1 MDDDEIGSTT
11 ISKSVR
17 SLLEAFNSFEREAL
31 VMLER
36 MGTASPR
43 RVVSRLRGLVLAVV
57 RDGGLSDAT
66 ETMRG
71 LASLGRLVSYLGL
84 ADGHALEALK
94 TEVVNVMTEVGQ
106 LKERERLLA
115 GSLGQMRARAARFE
129 SALEGVA
136 RQQGRSRARVE
147 AASKRSATLVAHSL
161 ERFEHALEGLAR
173 LQGRSAQ
180 RMRQAEWATEKVET
194 LSRRR
199 DEHIT
204 RLIRDTTVQ
213 RSHLERLS
221 EEVAHLAQPDRG
233 DETQRAAEELSA
245 IRERVQQVETSF
257 HDLRR
262 LNKEGSQGAMHG
274 LEVIRERL
282 ARLEA
287 RTAEISRE
295 ARAKS
300 GRLDALSRHVAT
312 VEGRLSSAIGKA
324 TETVVGVPQSVDQPA
339 RASQ

>member
-1 MDDDEIGSTT
+1 
-11 ISKSVR
+11 V
-17 SLLEAFNSFEREAL
+17 
-31 VMLER
+31 
-36 MGTASPR
+36 
-43 RVVSRLRGLVLAVV
+43 
-57 RDGGLSDAT
+57 
-66 ETMRG
+66 
-71 LASLGRLVSYLGL
+71 VSYLGL
-84 ADGHALEALK
+84 ADSHALETLK
-94 TEVVNVMTEVGQ
+94 TEVVHVMAEVGQ

-136 RQQGRSRARVE
+136 RQQGRSRARVG
-147 AASKRSATLVAHSL
+147 AASDRSAALVARSL
-161 ERFEHALEGLAR
+161 ERFEHALEALAR

-180 RMRQAEWATEKVET
+180 RMRQVEWATEKVET

-213 RSHLERLS
+213 RSQLERLS
-221 EEVAHLAQPDRG
+221 EEVAHLAQPEREG
-233 DETQRAAEELSA
+233 DETRRAVEEIDA
-245 IRERVQQVETSF
+245 IRERVQHVETSF

-324 TETVVGVPQSVDQPA
+324 TETVVGVPQGLDQPA